1 MPPKKRA
8 PPGAAD
14 EYSSDG
20 GFVANDSEEGRPRA
34 KKVKTGKSAS
44 AGVGKGAKGVAVAVG
59 GGGMRE
65 GEAVFWELPGKKR
78 VTVSEF
84 KGKMLVSVREFY
96 EKEGQMLPGK
106 KGIALPVDQFSA
118 IIQLLPHIESVLKGK
133 GIEVARPVYD
143 AAGGDGDEKGEEEKE
158 EVDEGETGKAQEKA
172 GKGTK
177 RKKNFEATS
186 EEEEGV

>member
-1 MPPKKRA
+1 MNGAVSFYEDPLAATTTSRPIPPPPLHATLPPTPTNSHTRIPFQNSHRRHAARALEDKAPIPSSNETIAPLHSAMPPKKRA

-65 GEAVFWELPGKKR
+65 GEAVFWE
-78 VTVSEF
+78 
-84 KGKMLVSVREFY
+84 VSVCGR
-96 EKEGQMLPGK
+96 
-106 KGIALPVDQFSA
+106 
-118 IIQLLPHIESVLKGK
+118 
-133 GIEVARPVYD
+133 
-143 AAGGDGDEKGEEEKE
+143 AAFGVGGSLG
-158 EVDEGETGKAQEKA
+158 
-172 GKGTK
+172 
-177 RKKNFEATS
+177 
-186 EEEEGV
+186 

>member
-1 MPPKKRA
+1 MAPKKRA
-8 PPGAAD
+8 PPAAAD

-44 AGVGKGAKGVAVAVG
+44 AGVGKGAKGVAVA
-59 GGGMRE
+59 
-65 GEAVFWELPGKKR
+65 LPGKKR

-118 IIQLLPHIESVLKGK
+118 IIKLLPHIESVLKDK

-158 EVDEGETGKAQEKA
+158 EIDEGETGKAQEKA

-186 EEEEGV
+186 EEEGV

>member
-1 MPPKKRA
+1 MRRKGRCCRGRRWGFFYASDVRSLLPPLLA
-8 PPGAAD
+8 PLPLVMLHPLPLP
-14 EYSSDG
+14 SSLY
-20 GFVANDSEEGRPRA
+20 APSLHR
-34 KKVKTGKSAS
+34 
-44 AGVGKGAKGVAVAVG
+44 
-59 GGGMRE
+59 
-65 GEAVFWELPGKKR
+65 
-78 VTVSEF
+78 
-84 KGKMLVSVREFY
+84 
-96 EKEGQMLPGK
+96 QMLTTSIRGFQ
-106 KGIALPVDQFSA
+106 GIALPVDQFSA